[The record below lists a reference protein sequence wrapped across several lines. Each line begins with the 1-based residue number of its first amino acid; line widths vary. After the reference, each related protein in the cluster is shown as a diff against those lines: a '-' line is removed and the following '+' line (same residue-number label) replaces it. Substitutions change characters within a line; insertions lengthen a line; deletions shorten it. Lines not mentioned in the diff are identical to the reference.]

1 MTPGIE
7 DIRKFYDSWVDYL
20 AVERSRHRMVY
31 GHLDRYIRPGS
42 SVLDIGCGTGFTSR
56 HLASNKCRVVA
67 VDLSPQLID
76 CARSRNNGYNIEYVV
91 ADITR
96 WDDPRKFD
104 YIVMVDVAEHILPE
118 SVGDLMS
125 VLDRVS
131 HPNTVLL
138 LHIPK
143 KISNSVQPVDVQ
155 WSMGDVESAFGRAGF
170 VPVLFDGRVV
180 DYALYLMTRRERTV

>member
-31 GHLDRYIRPGS
+31 SHLDRYIRPGS
-42 SVLDIGCGTGFTSR
+42 SVLDIGCGTGLTSR
-56 HLASNKCRVVA
+56 HIASHKCKVVG
-67 VDLSPQLID
+67 VDLSPSLID
-76 CARSRNNGYNIEYVV
+76 FAKSRNNGFDIEYVV
-91 ADITR
+91 ADIAH

-104 YIVMVDVAEHILPE
+104 YIVMVDVAEHILPD

-125 VLDRVS
+125 VLNRVS
-131 HPNTVLL
+131 HPDTVLL

-143 KISNSVQPVDVQ
+143 KIANSVQPVDVQ

-170 VPVLFDGRVV
+170 VPILFDGRVV
-180 DYALYLMTRRERTV
+180 DYALYIMTRRERTV